1 MVSPLME
8 LKPENLSGK
17 PLGLVSFGTESRPP
31 KGAIA
36 LVWQRKFARFGS
48 RDAMRR
54 PTRIRVQVLFCEPSL
69 GMVRRGAAGD
79 GWLGVKKAFLYYGT
93 NFDVSLEPAP
103 RMAGARPRFVR
114 YITYAAG
121 LLR

>member
-1 MVSPLME
+1 
-8 LKPENLSGK
+8 
-17 PLGLVSFGTESRPP
+17 
-31 KGAIA
+31 
-36 LVWQRKFARFGS
+36 
-48 RDAMRR
+48 MRR
-54 PTRIRVQVLFCEPSL
+54 PPGKAAKADPVQVLFCEPSL
-69 GMVRRGAAGD
+69 AMVRRGAAGD

-114 YITYAAG
+114 YLTYAAG

>member
-8 LKPENLSGK
+8 LKSEKSK
-17 PLGLVSFGTESRPP
+17 WEAFRFGIFWNRIPAAQ
-31 KGAIA
+31 GAIA
-36 LVWQRKFARFGS
+36 LVWQRKFAGFGS
-48 RDAMRR
+48 RDATRR
-54 PTRIRVQVLFCEPSL
+54 PTRIAVQVLFYEPSL
-69 GMVRRGAAGD
+69 AMVRRGAAGD

-114 YITYAAG
+114 YIT
-121 LLR
+121 LR